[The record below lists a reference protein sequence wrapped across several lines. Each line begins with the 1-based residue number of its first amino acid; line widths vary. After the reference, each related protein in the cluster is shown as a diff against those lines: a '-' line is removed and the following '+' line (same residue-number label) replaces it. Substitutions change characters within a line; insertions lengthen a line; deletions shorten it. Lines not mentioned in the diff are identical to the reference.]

1 MATTMPR
8 GSLMAIFF
16 VLLAYAASLFVDGAG
31 SIVKEACAKTPKPT
45 NCEELLS
52 SSSAAD
58 VSGLAQAAV
67 AAAAKTATEAA
78 AAARAERDKLPNG
91 KTQWRCMDSCAAGF
105 DEAATKFKPGAG
117 GNAAGAGAKLLEVL
131 DFVELTDATEKS
143 KDWEWKWSC
152 NECKADPTA
161 PAGLVAKNKEFDK
174 IMEVLPAIIKQTPA
188 AVANSTKPA
197 ATKA

>member
-1 MATTMPR
+1 MATKPDA
-8 GSLMAIFF
+8 SLMIIFF
-16 VLLAYAASLFVDGAG
+16 LVLAAAASFFVDGAG
-31 SIVKEACAKTPKPT
+31 SIVKEACAKTPKPS

-52 SSSAAD
+52 TSTAAD
-58 VSGLAQAAV
+58 VTGVAQAAL

-78 AAARAERDKLPNG
+78 TAARGERDKLPNG

-117 GNAAGAGAKLLEVL
+117 GAAAGAGAKLVEVM
-131 DFVELTDATEKS
+131 DFVEITDDMEKS

-174 IMEVLPAIIKQTPA
+174 IMEVLPAILKQTPA
-188 AVANSTKPA
+188 VVANSTKPA
-197 ATKA
+197 AKAKA

>member
-1 MATTMPR
+1 MATTKPR
-8 GSLMAIFF
+8 GSLMIIFF
-16 VLLAYAASLFVDGAG
+16 VLLASAVSLFVDGAG
-31 SIVKEACAKTPKPT
+31 SVVKEACAKTPQPS

-58 VSGLAQAAV
+58 VTGLAQVAV

-105 DEAATKFKPGAG
+105 DEAATMFKPGAG
-117 GNAAGAGAKLLEVL
+117 GPATGAGAKLLEVL
-131 DFVELTDATEKS
+131 DFVVVDEEKEKS

-161 PAGLVAKNKEFDK
+161 PAGLVVKNKEFDK
-174 IMEVLPAIIKQTPA
+174 IMEFLPAILKQTPA
-188 AVANSTKPA
+188 VVANSTKPA